1 MANEKF
7 NWGVVINMIIWILLG
22 AGSLILLWAIS
33 TYNFFVSSKAR
44 IKAAVSE
51 IGNQLRRQAELI
63 PNLVASTKGYLT
75 HEKKIFEDLT
85 EARKAVAGAL
95 KSGNV
100 DEMAEAG
107 GQLASVLPSLQIA
120 VESNPEIKGSEPV
133 KSLMEEL
140 RDTADKVMY
149 SRRLLI
155 DLTADYNVRRVSF
168 PDSIVASAFSF
179 EELVGIKT
187 PEEGAHLIVEAEE
200 IKPPKVSI

>member
-1 MANEKF
+1 M
-7 NWGVVINMIIWILLG
+7 VIWILLATIG
-22 AGSLILLWAIS
+22 LIAIWVIS

-44 IKAAVSE
+44 IKAAVQE
-51 IGNQLRRQAELI
+51 IGNQLKRQAELI

-100 DEMAEAG
+100 QAMAEAG
-107 GQLASVLPSLQIA
+107 GKLASVLPSLQIA

-149 SRRLLI
+149 ARRLLI

-187 PEEGAHLIVEAEE
+187 PEEGSHLIVEAEE